1 MIICMK
7 TRSSIYVSKG
17 LGSNGDIIADD
28 GGKKNRR
35 VQFSVWTAAHWGLMV
50 FLDAEATEDP
60 K

>member
-28 GGKKNRR
+28 GKKKQKGAIQCMNSSTLGTRD
-35 VQFSVWTAAHWGLMV
+35 VS
-50 FLDAEATEDP
+50 
-60 K
+60 